1 MFHSNT
7 FVSNSKSLRE
17 KKLAVKKISTKTSEF
32 FKETNKPV
40 QKFTNERFL

>member
-17 KKLAVKKISTKTSEF
+17 KKLATKKIST
-32 FKETNKPV
+32 NI
-40 QKFTNERFL
+40 QKFDKIFNK